1 MPAYVIKNELD
12 AEPPSETRT
21 ILYRISAE
29 ALANVRKHARA
40 EHVDVTL
47 DRHAE
52 AFRVRIHDDGVG
64 FAADGANGPRPGHL
78 GLASMRE
85 RAELAGGRWRIESTP
100 GAGTTVEFEVPPL
113 VREEAA
119 EGRHHDDPLSASA

>member
-1 MPAYVIKNELD
+1 DSVQVMTAVHLRLQLLRRRLSDPELAAVIEPLEEAVRLSTTRLRTLLFDLRPPILDEGGLAAAIQGHIDQNRIGDVPAYVIKNELD

-52 AFRVRIHDDGVG
+52 AFRV
-64 FAADGANGPRPGHL
+64 
-78 GLASMRE
+78 
-85 RAELAGGRWRIESTP
+85 
-100 GAGTTVEFEVPPL
+100 
-113 VREEAA
+113 
-119 EGRHHDDPLSASA
+119 